1 MASVYQRSEKW
12 YLRYRDARGRWRDR
26 VCTARTKTEAKRLAA
41 ELERV
46 CERQRL
52 GLEPLPAEDGGGTF
66 GDLVRW
72 WLKTYSKGS
81 PSHQRNVYTVTRHLL
96 ESELAALRLVDLTPG
111 RVETFL
117 QAKSAT
123 LGPQSLNHLRYFVV
137 AAFNR
142 ARRAGRYLG
151 PNPALEVERR
161 KIPRRMPDYLRAN
174 EVSPVLASLTPE
186 WRPLFATAI
195 YSGLRRGEL
204 LALQKSD
211 VDLAGRILTVGR
223 SHGRDTTKGGHADA
237 VPIATE
243 LVPYLKLA
251 IATSTSELVFPKADG
266 SRMRPDV
273 ALENILRRALG
284 RAGIVLGWDHVCRRK
299 DCGYT
304 EAAPD
309 AALRLCPTHKYKL
322 WPKARVRQI
331 RFHDLRH
338 TTASLLMM
346 AGASIAAVQRILR
359 HRDPRITTEVYGHL
373 SGDFLHSEIDRL
385 KFSTVAVSD
394 DREPLQAVAV
404 ANGDPF
410 AASLLQEVPDST
422 REASADVDDTH
433 EIPVSEMA
441 RDRGF
446 EPLTY
451 GFGGRCS
458 IQLS

>member
-1 MASVYQRSEKW
+1 
-12 YLRYRDARGRWRDR
+12 
-26 VCTARTKTEAKRLAA
+26 
-41 ELERV
+41 
-46 CERQRL
+46 
-52 GLEPLPAEDGGGTF
+52 
-66 GDLVRW
+66 
-72 WLKTYSKGS
+72 
-81 PSHQRNVYTVTRHLL
+81 
-96 ESELAALRLVDLTPG
+96 
-111 RVETFL
+111 
-117 QAKSAT
+117 
-123 LGPQSLNHLRYFVV
+123 
-137 AAFNR
+137 
-142 ARRAGRYLG
+142 
-151 PNPALEVERR
+151 
-161 KIPRRMPDYLRAN
+161 
-174 EVSPVLASLTPE
+174 
-186 WRPLFATAI
+186 
-195 YSGLRRGEL
+195 
-204 LALQKSD
+204 
-211 VDLAGRILTVGR
+211 
-223 SHGRDTTKGGHADA
+223 
-237 VPIATE
+237 
-243 LVPYLKLA
+243 
-251 IATSTSELVFPKADG
+251 
-266 SRMRPDV
+266 MRPDV

>member
-223 SHGRDTTKGGHADA
+223 SHGRDTTK
-237 VPIATE
+237 
-243 LVPYLKLA
+243 
-251 IATSTSELVFPKADG
+251 
-266 SRMRPDV
+266 SRLP
-273 ALENILRRALG
+273 
-284 RAGIVLGWDHVCRRK
+284 
-299 DCGYT
+299 
-304 EAAPD
+304 PSSS
-309 AALRLCPTHKYKL
+309 PT
-322 WPKARVRQI
+322 
-331 RFHDLRH
+331 
-338 TTASLLMM
+338 
-346 AGASIAAVQRILR
+346 
-359 HRDPRITTEVYGHL
+359 
-373 SGDFLHSEIDRL
+373 
-385 KFSTVAVSD
+385 
-394 DREPLQAVAV
+394 
-404 ANGDPF
+404 
-410 AASLLQEVPDST
+410 
-422 REASADVDDTH
+422 
-433 EIPVSEMA
+433 
-441 RDRGF
+441 
-446 EPLTY
+446 
-451 GFGGRCS
+451 
-458 IQLS
+458 